1 MTKIAT
7 GFASA
12 SSVTSEEMDLDSMIN
27 ALMGE
32 DEIVEVVE
40 PTITDDMLA
49 AAVSG
54 AEAIELMME
63 SATVDGG
70 VEGAAPT
77 GTESDVKK
85 PKVKAAK
92 APKAPKA
99 AKVTAEGEVVEKAP
113 RIVYTDKI
121 DRLKGKLG
129 TGLSEYS
136 VLTLADAGVTDDEL
150 AAKMTETMEI
160 IKAMNQ
166 KKKNRA
172 VLLIEYLAGKSVRLN
187 EVIRRTVNL
196 VNKDGY
202 ITMGNDGNLFK
213 DLTARPY
220 SPAAARAMGGNT
232 VSMMADLKLLTL
244 EGKGRYVANPEST
257 LLLKLQSMMP
267 SPSAA

>member
-1 MTKIAT
+1 MTKIAA
-7 GFASA
+7 FESSA
-12 SSVTSEEMDLDSMIN
+12 EDMDLDSMIS

-113 RIVYTDKI
+113 RVVYTDKI

-129 TGLSEYS
+129 TGLTEYS
-136 VLTLADAGVTDDEL
+136 VLTLADAGVAEADL
-150 AAKMTETMEI
+150 AAKMSETMEI
-160 IKAMNQ
+160 IKQMNSKEQ
-166 KKKNRA
+166 NWA
-172 VLLIEYLAGKSVRLN
+172 VKFIEYMAGKKATMS
-187 EVIRRTVNL
+187 EVTRKVFEVL
-196 VNKDGY
+196 EKDGF
-202 ITMGNDGNLFK
+202 ITTGNEGNVFK
-213 DLTARPY
+213 TLLAKPY
-220 SPAAARAMGGNT
+220 SAGAARAMGGNNIG
-232 VSMMADLKLLTL
+232 MLRDLKVITQD
-244 EGKGRYVANPEST
+244 GKGKYVANPES
-257 LLLKLQSMMP
+257 LLLMKARSMLFTP
-267 SPSAA
+267 TPVAA